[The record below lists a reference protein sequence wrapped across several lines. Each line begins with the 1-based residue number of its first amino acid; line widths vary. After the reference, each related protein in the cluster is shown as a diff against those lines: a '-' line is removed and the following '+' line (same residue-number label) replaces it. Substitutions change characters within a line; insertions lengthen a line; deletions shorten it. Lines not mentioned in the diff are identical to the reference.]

1 MRYDY
6 KTIHPCGPHD
16 VEMWISFLLDPNEII
31 LKENVL
37 RDFKFKRR
45 INLEEF
51 RVFSGPFILAGLCH
65 SDWFMR
71 LKSDYFDLN
80 RLFLLMWFYLVM
92 VYHSSYMASFSWPHL
107 VHFCI

>member
-37 RDFKFKRR
+37 RDFKFKR
-45 INLEEF
+45 N
-51 RVFSGPFILAGLCH
+51 SGFFHKFPFFARNTHDIIY
-65 SDWFMR
+65 R
-71 LKSDYFDLN
+71 LWAIYG
-80 RLFLLMWFYLVM
+80 
-92 VYHSSYMASFSWPHL
+92 PG
-107 VHFCI
+107 

>member
-16 VEMWISFLLDPNEII
+16 VEMWISFLLDPNII

-45 INLEEF
+45 ILSEKFGFFHRYPLFARNTLGIIYRLWAIYISRVMPF
-51 RVFSGPFILAGLCH
+51 R
-65 SDWFMR
+65 
-71 LKSDYFDLN
+71 
-80 RLFLLMWFYLVM
+80 LV
-92 VYHSSYMASFSWPHL
+92 YAT
-107 VHFCI
+107 